1 MEAKFN
7 KYWSTIPYLYTFAFI
22 LDPRMRMNGLFDI
35 LTLIDGHMGKNYIQT
50 CYNDAQKRFATV
62 YRSYEEEF
70 QSDETQPPDVYPT
83 MLESPVKRT
92 FAQMASIRSSAAA
105 AQTSSHEG
113 SSSLQSNE
121 LEKYLATN
129 WVQRSNTSLDV
140 LRWWKENSNTFPIL
154 SRFARDVLT
163 VPVSTVSSEAAFSS
177 SGRILDDRRMS
188 LTLDMVEIL
197 TIVRD

>member
-1 MEAKFN
+1 
-7 KYWSTIPYLYTFAFI
+7 
-22 LDPRMRMNGLFDI
+22 
-35 LTLIDGHMGKNYIQT
+35 MGKNYIQT

-70 QSDETQPPDVYPT
+70 QSAETQPPDVYPT

-92 FAQMASIRSSAAA
+92 FAQMASIRSRAAA

-113 SSSLQSNE
+113 SSSSQSNE

-154 SRFARDVLT
+154 SRFARDVLS
-163 VPVSTVSSEAAFSS
+163 VSVSTVSSEAAFSS

-188 LTLDMVEIL
+188 LTSDMVEIL
-197 TIVRD
+197 TIVRDWEQAEERSQESERNSEELTDLFSGLYIAHDAQSSRC